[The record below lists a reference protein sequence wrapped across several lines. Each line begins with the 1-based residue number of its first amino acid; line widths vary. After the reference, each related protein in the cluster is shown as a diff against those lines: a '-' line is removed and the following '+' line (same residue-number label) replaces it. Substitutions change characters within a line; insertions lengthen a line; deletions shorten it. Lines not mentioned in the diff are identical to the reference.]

1 LFEVPDLS
9 FFHDEKRKSDIFPL
23 SQISTENSRKH
34 TLVVASTGAGKT
46 DFLLRRSKGRVFYT
60 LPYQASINSMWER
73 IKSVVP
79 NKDIRLLHATSRIV

>member
-1 LFEVPDLS
+1 
-9 FFHDEKRKSDIFPL
+9 
-23 SQISTENSRKH
+23 NSRKH

-79 NKDIRLLHATSRIV
+79 NKDIRLLHATSRIVTKNNIDEQILQPLAGSA